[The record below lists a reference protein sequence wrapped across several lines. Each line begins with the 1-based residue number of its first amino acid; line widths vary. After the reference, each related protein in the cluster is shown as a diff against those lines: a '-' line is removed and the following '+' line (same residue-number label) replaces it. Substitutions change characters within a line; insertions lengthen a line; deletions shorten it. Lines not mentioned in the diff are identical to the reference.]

1 MTDLSRCVD
10 FGIQPPW
17 IGCRHGAAQRRRGR
31 PVRQARDLRQARD
44 ISRTGSPVCC
54 ALPLQGVLL
63 PPPRA
68 CHAWGSF
75 MRPMRAAA
83 TRPAQCTPNS
93 VRSNTPVAAATF
105 PQVYPVTQTALPK
118 AYPVIPNH
126 SRRGRHCRAGH
137 FPAYAKNR
145 SSEISDDLFSLSKNY
160 PNGPVSGIIEET
172 G

>member
-17 IGCRHGAAQRRRGR
+17 IGCRHGAARRRRGR
-31 PVRQARDLRQARD
+31 PVRQARDLHQARD

-63 PPPRA
+63 PPLRA

-83 TRPAQCTPNS
+83 NTSRPMHPKTDS
-93 VRSNTPVAAATF
+93 VRSNAPVAAATF

-118 AYPVIPNH
+118 ACPVTPCH

-137 FPAYAKNR
+137 FP
-145 SSEISDDLFSLSKNY
+145 
-160 PNGPVSGIIEET
+160 GIRKKQVI
-172 G
+172 GILR